1 MSDEEWIFKMQND
14 SNDSIYIKNKNSS
27 KTKILESSGDGNIDL
42 EKQLWKKG
50 IPDAEG
56 YFTLKLSHTPK
67 FMTAISSSTLQI
79 KGNTPLKW
87 IIPNFDYLPSFFFS
101 YT

>member
-1 MSDEEWIFKMQND
+1 MSMSVGKV
-14 SNDSIYIKNKNSS
+14 
-27 KTKILESSGDGNIDL
+27 DL
-42 EKQLWKKG
+42 EKQLWIKG

-87 IIPNFDYLPSFFFS
+87 IIPNC
-101 YT
+101 

>member
-14 SNDSIYIKNKNSS
+14 SNDSIYIKNINSS
-27 KTKILESSGDGNIDL
+27 KTKVLESSGDGKVDL

-50 IPDAEG
+50 KPDAEG
-56 YFTLKLSHTPK
+56 YFTLRISHIPK

-79 KGNTPLKW
+79 KGNNPLKW
-87 IIPNFDYLPSFFFS
+87 IIPNC
-101 YT
+101 

>member
-1 MSDEEWIFKMQND
+1 MVLKNKEDDEWIFKVKNETA
-14 SNDSIYIKNKNSS
+14 NGSIIIENKKSS
-27 KTKILESSGDGNIDL
+27 KTDVLVSSGDGKVDL

-67 FMTAISSSTLQI
+67 FMTAISSSTLKIQ
-79 KGNTPLKW
+79 GS
-87 IIPNFDYLPSFFFS
+87 IIHNVIFAI
-101 YT
+101 